1 MNNANTDDG
10 AKENPGSAAVPKDA
24 RATGHYEEVNER
36 QSKKN
41 SRVDSNYDD
50 IRDSNYETIDEDEEK
65 RGDNSYTD
73 DHNYDD
79 YLKPVTNGNN
89 DLDAY
94 VDVRRLSQGVNPR
107 KQTRVNFFV

>member
-1 MNNANTDDG
+1 MRTEPDG
-10 AKENPGSAAVPKDA
+10 KENPGSSEMQNHPWEAD
-24 RATGHYEEVNER
+24 GYEEVNKK

-50 IRDSNYETIDEDEEK
+50 IRDSNYETVDEDVEK

-73 DHNYDD
+73 DDNYDD
-79 YLKPVTNGNN
+79 NLKPVTNGNN
-89 DLDAY
+89 DLAAY

-107 KQTRVNFFV
+107 KQTRVNIFFKF